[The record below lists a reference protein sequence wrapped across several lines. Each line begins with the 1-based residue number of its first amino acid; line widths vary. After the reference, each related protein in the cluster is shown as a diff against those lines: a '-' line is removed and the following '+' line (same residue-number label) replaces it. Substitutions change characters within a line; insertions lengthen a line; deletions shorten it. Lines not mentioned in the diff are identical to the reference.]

1 MALWAPPA
9 VRAMAN
15 CTTKLL
21 LIGWHGANWKTIHPL
36 IDAGEMPHLHSLIER
51 GAVANVRTIGPADPA
66 MLWTSI
72 STGKTADQH
81 GILSSLES
89 DPISGRVRLT
99 SGSNRSAKAVW
110 NIAMQS
116 GLTTHVEGWYAGYP
130 AEELNGSF
138 CANEFVIP
146 TTLQAKQ
153 WPIYAGSLYPP
164 SLANEFSGLRLH
176 PLELDGN
183 QLLPFIPSLRSI
195 DAQADDRPKFL
206 AEILAREISMHAIVT
221 SLMQHQPWNLMV
233 VGWHALGRACHR
245 FMQYAPP
252 RMPHISQQDCSAYGE
267 IIHGMLRFEDMLL
280 GRLVE
285 LAGADATIMIV
296 SPAGFR
302 SAADRPNAS
311 LQKVPSAWY
320 RHQGVLCIAGPKIVK
335 DELIHG
341 VSLLDI
347 APTLL
352 RILDIA
358 PAEDMPGRVIAEAF
372 AEPHPQDRVPSWEA
386 IPGNCGMR
394 QKETAADREA
404 ASAALAALLGD
415 KHVSKPDSTVEALLA
430 RERWLNLALVHL
442 EAGRYPLA
450 LPLLK
455 ELAGQAPSDARLNL
469 WLAHCSLVCGDR
481 NTCREALHRVTRP
494 DLEDINSACA
504 HLIETHLALLEQRK
518 EDARST
524 IQKAERLGGDNA
536 VVTYAA
542 GLLYVLLKSWDEA
555 ERAFRHSITL
565 DPAFQLPH
573 EMLSRVLTVQ
583 GKNQEAA
590 DAALRSLEIDYASA
604 FSHLALG
611 LAMVGAGDGDL
622 ALSAF
627 EKSAALNARS
637 IEAQGWLAA
646 LRAEQKS
653 RASITGEKSK

>member
-1 MALWAPPA
+1 MAT
-9 VRAMAN
+9 

-36 IDAGEMPHLHSLIER
+36 VDTGQMPNLRSLIER
-51 GAVANVRTIGPADPA
+51 GAVANIRTMGPADPA

-72 STGKTADQH
+72 ATGKTADQH
-81 GILSSLES
+81 GILSALES
-89 DPISGRVRLT
+89 DPISGRVRLA
-99 SGSNRSAKAVW
+99 SGSNRNAKAVW

-116 GLTTHVEGWYAGYP
+116 GLTTHVAGWYAGYP

-138 CANEFVIP
+138 CSNEFAIP

-153 WPIYAGSLYPP
+153 WPIYARSLYPR
-164 SLANEFSGLRLH
+164 SLANELSSLRLH
-176 PLELDGN
+176 PLELDGH

-195 DAQADDRPKFL
+195 DPQTDDRPIFL

-221 SLMQHQPWNLMV
+221 WLMERTPWDVMV

-252 RMPHISQQDCSAYGE
+252 RMSHISEQDCSTYGE
-267 IIHGMLRFEDMLL
+267 VIHAMLRFEDMLL

-296 SPAGFR
+296 SPSGFR
-302 SAADRPNAS
+302 SGADRPNAS
-311 LQKVPSAWY
+311 LRKVPSAWY
-320 RHQGVLCIAGPKIVK
+320 RRQGFLCVTGPKIVK

-352 RILDIA
+352 RILDIQ
-358 PAEDMPGRVIAEAF
+358 PGEDMPGQLIAEAF
-372 AEPHPQDRVPSWEA
+372 VEPQPQDRVPSWEA
-386 IPGNCGMR
+386 IPGDCGMLP
-394 QKETAADREA
+394 KESAADREA

-415 KHVSKPDSTVEALLA
+415 KQESKPDSPTDVLLA
-430 RERWLNLALVHL
+430 RERSLNLALVHL
-442 EAGRYPLA
+442 EAGRYPVA
-450 LPLLK
+450 HPLLK
-455 ELAGQAPSDARLNL
+455 ELATQAPSDARLNL
-469 WLAHCSLVCGDR
+469 WYAHCSLVCGDR
-481 NTCREALHRVTRP
+481 NACREALQRVAGQDT
-494 DLEDINSACA
+494 EDISTASA
-504 HLIETHLALLEQRK
+504 HLIETHLALLEDREQ
-518 EDARST
+518 DARSA
-524 IQKAERLGGDNA
+524 IQKAERLGKDHA
-536 VVTYAA
+536 VVIYAA
-542 GLLYVLLKSWDEA
+542 GLLYMLLKSWDAA
-555 ERAFRHSITL
+555 ERAFRHSIAL

-573 EMLSRVLTVQ
+573 EMLSRVLTMQ

-590 DAALRSLEIDYASA
+590 AAALSSLEIDYASA

-627 EKSAALNARS
+627 EKSAALNALS

-646 LRAEQKS
+646 VRAEQKS
-653 RASITGEKSK
+653 RANTTGEKST